1 MRLAES
7 SWVSEVDVIVLH
19 VFGGVRCCAMYC
31 TCTCIDVQCMYHE
44 SCATDCIWSWAIS
57 VTTPSVKV
65 TTFPVH
71 VKSSL

>member
-1 MRLAES
+1 
-7 SWVSEVDVIVLH
+7 
-19 VFGGVRCCAMYC
+19 MYC

-44 SCATDCIWSWAIS
+44 SCATDCICLWGSWAIS

-71 VKSSL
+71 VILSLTIHVHCICGTPYIVYYVHVFG